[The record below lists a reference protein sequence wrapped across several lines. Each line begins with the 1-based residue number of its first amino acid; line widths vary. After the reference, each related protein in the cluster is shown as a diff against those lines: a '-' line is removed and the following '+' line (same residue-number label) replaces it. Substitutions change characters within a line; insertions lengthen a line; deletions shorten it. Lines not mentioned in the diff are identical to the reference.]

1 MIWLRKA
8 TVFSVFRRYMNMKK
22 MLAVGLVCMMALAP
36 AASVNAAELPATC
49 HIGGCNLGDC
59 FRDADCDGICGDHYF
74 VDENGDGICDN
85 HCYLDADYDGI
96 CDYFVDADEDG
107 ICDHC
112 HDHGRP
118 VQSGSSIGSSNSTTT
133 STTTYYGGY
142 SGGCHGRRGG
152 HHRGHC

>member
-1 MIWLRKA
+1 
-8 TVFSVFRRYMNMKK
+8 MKK
-22 MLAVGLVCMMALAP
+22 MLAVGLACMMVLAP
-36 AASVNAAELPATC
+36 AASVSAAELPATC

-59 FRDADCDGICGDHYF
+59 FKDTDCDGICGDHYF
-74 VDENGDGICDN
+74 VDEDGDGICDL
-85 HCYLDADYDGI
+85 HCYLDGDCDGI

-118 VQSGSSIGSSNSTTT
+118 VQADSSVGSSSTTN
-133 STTTYYGGY
+133 SNTTYYSGHH
-142 SGGCHGRRGG
+142 GGCHGRRGG